1 MGIERATAARMA
13 AAGSLAAAAGLGAGE
28 GSAEGD
34 GGDAYQHR
42 WGPAVGDVMPTLA
55 AEDQDG
61 DVRDFASLS
70 GERGLVLVV
79 SRSAVW

>member
-1 MGIERATAARMA
+1 MGIERPKEPAMA
-13 AAGSLAAAAGLGAGE
+13 MVGALVGPGLAAGEASTQ
-28 GSAEGD
+28 GD
-34 GGDAYQHR
+34 GGDAYQDR
-42 WGPAVGDVMPTLA
+42 WGPAVGDAMPTFA

-61 DVRDFASLS
+61 SVREFASLS